1 MSFDPWWLS
10 YPLLGAFAGYIAG
23 LFGVGGG
30 LTLVPLL
37 FMLYTAQGFP
47 PEHTMHLALGTS
59 MGTIVFTS
67 IASMRA
73 HHAHGQRDLQQGIAL
88 IVLDSDAPDV
98 AFVDQLAQLSQ
109 HFAAPVLDFFY
120 IFGDELGCCQAVCRI

>member
-10 YPLLGAFAGYIAG
+10 YPLLGVFAGFIAG

-30 LTLVPLL
+30 LTLVPIL

-73 HHAHGQRDLQQGIAL
+73 HHAHGAVRWEIVREMGVAWLTTIPAAAL
-88 IVLDSDAPDV
+88 M
-98 AFVDQLAQLSQ
+98 
-109 HFAAPVLDFFY
+109 
-120 IFGDELGCCQAVCRI
+120 AVVFLLIWRSML